1 MYVNSLPP
9 DMDTA
14 SACSTE
20 SSDGI
25 NTFKKCEETRE
36 DAGSTASSPEDNVK
50 ELCQDMDTQVDSF
63 IPTVTAIATTPDF
76 QWMVQPTII
85 TSVSTTLG
93 SKPANSVQSS
103 PRAASKVGGTKGKN
117 SARKGKAEQLSPADE
132 EKKKVRRER
141 NKMAAAKCR
150 NRRRELTDTLQAETD
165 ILEEEGAALE
175 LEIANLLKEKERL
188 EDALSTHKPMC
199 QLPEELGVMFRDA
212 APAAGGPPDFPP
224 GSPSGEDR
232 LQEDGG
238 SQDGVLLQDGMDALP
253 SDPSAAISG
262 DSDILLCA
270 SAEISGCDLEQS
282 LEVKEG
288 ALLDELVS
296 GLEDDDG
303 APMETGRSVPDIDLS
318 SSLGVSDWETLYKSV
333 SGDLEPLSTP
343 VVTSTPT
350 CNSYLSVFTFAC
362 PELDALPE
370 GMDGVKGGAGK
381 TESGDLLNSPTLLA
395 L

>member
-1 MYVNSLPP
+1 MRFNLADKHLSG
-9 DMDTA
+9 A
-14 SACSTE
+14 S
-20 SSDGI
+20 
-25 NTFKKCEETRE
+25 TFC
-36 DAGSTASSPEDNVK
+36 
-50 ELCQDMDTQVDSF
+50 LCF
-63 IPTVTAIATTPDF
+63 P
-76 QWMVQPTII
+76 
-85 TSVSTTLG
+85 L
-93 SKPANSVQSS
+93 K
-103 PRAASKVGGTKGKN
+103 
-117 SARKGKAEQLSPADE
+117 
-132 EKKKVRRER
+132 
-141 NKMAAAKCR
+141 
-150 NRRRELTDTLQAETD
+150 ETD

-188 EDALSTHKPMC
+188 ECALSTHKPVC
-199 QLPEELGVMFRDA
+199 QLPEELDIMFRDA
-212 APAAGGPPDFPP
+212 APAAAAAGTGPPDFPP
-224 GSPSGEDR
+224 GSPSGEDK

-238 SQDGVLLQDGMDALP
+238 SQDSVSLQDGMDAP

-270 SAEISGCDLEQS
+270 SAEISGCDLEPS
-282 LEVKEG
+282 LEVKDG
-288 ALLDELVS
+288 ALLYELVS

-350 CNSYLSVFTFAC
+350 CNSYMSVFTFAC

-370 GMDGVKGGAGK
+370 GMDGVNGGAGK

>member
-85 TSVSTTLG
+85 TSVSQTLG

-103 PRAASKVGGTKGKN
+103 PRAASK
-117 SARKGKAEQLSPADE
+117 LSPADE

-212 APAAGGPPDFPP
+212 AAATAGGPPDFPP

-238 SQDGVLLQDGMDALP
+238 SQDGVLLQDGMDAQP

-270 SAEISGCDLEQS
+270 SAEISGCDLEPS